1 MGRLELPL
9 PRLGK
14 GKQSLEF
21 VAREL
26 QERIRAQ
33 APKGLRETI
42 IVKPFARG
50 QQTGLS
56 IAYDDRAES
65 IVYVALEYP
74 AGSGK
79 KEIVRPKKPTC

>member
-14 GKQSLEF
+14 GKRLLES
-21 VAREL
+21 VAEDM

-33 APKGLRETI
+33 APKELRASI
-42 IVKPFARG
+42 RVSPFKKG
-50 QQTGLS
+50 ESTGVA
-56 IAYDDRAES
+56 IEYDDRAERF
-65 IVYVALEYP
+65 VYVAIEYP

-79 KEIVRPKKPTC
+79 KEVVAPRKPSR